1 LKERGMVMFKAK
13 FRPTAKLA
21 ASARLQ
27 AQQQQQPQARAP
39 RVQQQQQQ
47 QEQQAP
53 QTPQVPPIEE
63 ERGPQAPV
71 REPEPLHEPERALK
85 EHA

>member
-1 LKERGMVMFKAK
+1 VVMFKAK
-13 FRPTAKLA
+13 FRPMA

-27 AQQQQQPQARAP
+27 AQQQQQPQSRAP
-39 RVQQQQQQ
+39 RVEHQQQQQPQ
-47 QEQQAP
+47 PQPQQA
-53 QTPQVPPIEE
+53 PQVPPIEE